1 MNITL
6 YSTGCPQCKVLKTKL
21 DAAQIQ
27 YTTVSDQAVMAAMGF
42 RSAPILQVDNVTY
55 KFTEAIKWIKEQQKN
70 GN

>member
-21 DAAQIQ
+21 DQAGIK
-27 YTTVSDQAVMAAMGF
+27 YNTVTDQATMAAMGF
-42 RSAPILQVDNVTY
+42 KSAPILQVDNATY
-55 KFTEAIKWIKEQQKN
+55 KFADAIKWIKESAN